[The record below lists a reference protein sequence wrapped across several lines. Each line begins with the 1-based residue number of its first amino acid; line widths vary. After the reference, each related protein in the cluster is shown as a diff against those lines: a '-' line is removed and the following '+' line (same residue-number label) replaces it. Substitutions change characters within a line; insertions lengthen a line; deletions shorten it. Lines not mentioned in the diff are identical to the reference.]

1 MRSPDPAAGSPVA
14 STRNSPSET
23 LELVLVH
30 GPNAPSAARGAV
42 GGWLTGRVGA
52 VVLDDLLLMISE
64 LVTNSVRHAGAG
76 PDDVIRIHVH
86 AVNGRLQLAVE
97 DAGRNGNIARRPS
110 NADDSSGFGLN
121 IVDRLATEWGI
132 SHRGGTRVWAEMVNA

>member
-23 LELVLVH
+23 LELVLAH
-30 GPNAPSAARGAV
+30 GPNAPSAARRAV
-42 GGWLTGRVGA
+42 GGWLTGQVGTL
-52 VVLDDLLLMISE
+52 VLDDLLLMVSE

-76 PDDVIRIHVH
+76 PEDVIRIRVH
-86 AVNGRLQLAVE
+86 AVNGRLHLAVE

-110 NADDSSGFGLN
+110 GADHSNGFGLN
-121 IVDRLATEWGI
+121 IVNQLASKWGVT
-132 SHRGGTRVWAEMVNA
+132 HQGGTSVWAEMVNA